1 MAYSGPPDSKFFPG
15 GALLICRLLAS
26 ALIIA
31 IFTPLWG
38 RLEVGH
44 CDCTGVCRCSYVV
57 FKPFRLEQGEEIV
70 ELILVKY
77 RVRV

>member
-31 IFTPLWG
+31 IFTPLWEG
-38 RLEVGH
+38 WRL
-44 CDCTGVCRCSYVV
+44 DTAT
-57 FKPFRLEQGEEIV
+57 
-70 ELILVKY
+70 
-77 RVRV
+77 VRVCAAVHMWFSSLFVWNRVKRSLS